1 MTKLLW
7 NVGMKKK
14 DGLTGIEVAKAE
26 GSVPS
31 IPNTTLFLTF

>member
-7 NVGMKKK
+7 NVGMYKK
-14 DGLTGIEVAKAE
+14 DGLTNSEVAKAE

-31 IPNTTLFLTF
+31 IPYMTLFLT